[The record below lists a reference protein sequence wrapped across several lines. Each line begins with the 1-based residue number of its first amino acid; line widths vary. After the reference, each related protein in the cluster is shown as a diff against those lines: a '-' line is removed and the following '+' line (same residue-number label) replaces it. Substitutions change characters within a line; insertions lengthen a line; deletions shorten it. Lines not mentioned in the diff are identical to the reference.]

1 MLNPCFEHDPFQTN
15 CLFLLAQKILESN
28 LNHFSPIRY
37 LPEKFHTKGDTCINN
52 PSLSPLSVYK
62 LRAAARVAR
71 DEGISR

>member
-1 MLNPCFEHDPFQTN
+1 MFRARSVSNK
-15 CLFLLAQKILESN
+15 LFIFIKKILESN

-37 LPEKFHTKGDTCINN
+37 LPEKFHTKGDIYINN